1 MSFISVSLSANENS
15 GMNRLKIYLVFAV
28 CTLTEICGI
37 NIAFAQAVDN
47 QFWFDYTLNA
57 PINKK
62 WSYGGDIGM
71 RGLVSNYQWNQI
83 IIRPVVSYKISDV
96 FAASPGIA
104 WFGTFNRNI
113 GNVNEF
119 RMHQDIT
126 ARWPDLGF
134 IEFFYRVRVE
144 ERFFF
149 FEDDQIANRF
159 NLRLRGL
166 IGVESD
172 DIYVLEA
179 RRPIYFQSIFEGFI
193 TPDQNADEL
202 FINQTRFHL
211 AFGHRLSSD
220 FRYELHYIR
229 QGSRLYVDD
238 GIDIGQNIYRLR
250 FFHRIQNRADK

>member
-1 MSFISVSLSANENS
+1 
-15 GMNRLKIYLVFAV
+15 MNRLKIYLVFV
-28 CTLTEICGI
+28 VWTLTQICGK
-37 NIAFAQAVDN
+37 NIAFAQEVDN
-47 QFWFDYTLNA
+47 QFWFDYTLIV
-57 PINKK
+57 PINNK
-62 WSYGGDIGM
+62 WSYGGDIGL
-71 RGLVSNYQWNQI
+71 RGLVSNYDWNQT
-83 IIRPVVSYKISDV
+83 IIRPVVSYKINDV
-96 FAASPGIA
+96 YGASPGIA
-104 WFGTFNRNI
+104 WFRTINRYI

-119 RMHQDIT
+119 RMHQDVT

-134 IEFFYRVRVE
+134 VEFFYRVRVE

-172 DIYVLEA
+172 DIYILEA

-193 TPDQNADEL
+193 TPDQNAEEL